1 MTDNGKPLR
10 VAAVQICATPDAGAN
25 LVAAEAAARDAAEQG
40 AQWIAFPEAFDCL
53 VPTAAEMHAYARPE
67 ADHPA
72 VLSFTRLSRELG
84 RWLLAGSVS
93 LRSADDAVVNR
104 SLVFSP
110 EGVIT
115 ARYDKIHLF
124 DIDLPNGESSRESDF
139 YRPGGT
145 AVVADLDGIGL
156 GLGIC
161 YDIRFPQL
169 FRALG
174 QGGARVIATPAAFSN
189 YTGPLHWEPLL
200 RARAIETGCFVV
212 AAAQCGDNY
221 PGRVSHGQSMIIDPW
236 GRVMARA
243 GDAPAVILADL
254 DLEEVDRFR
263 TAIPSLARGRDFALG
278 EVAQ

>member
-1 MTDNGKPLR
+1 MIDEGKTLR
-10 VAAVQICATPDAGAN
+10 VAAVQMCATPDVAAN
-25 LVAAEAAARDAAEQG
+25 LAAAEAAAREAAGKG

-67 ADHPA
+67 EDHPA
-72 VLSFTRLSRELG
+72 VRSFTRLSRELG

-93 LRSADDAVVNR
+93 VRSADDAVVNR
-104 SLVFSP
+104 TLVFSP

-145 AVVADLDGIGL
+145 AVVADLDGVGL
-156 GLGIC
+156 GLSIC

-169 FRALG
+169 LRALG

-200 RARAIETGCFVV
+200 RTRAIETGCFVI

-236 GRVMARA
+236 GGVMARA

-254 DLEEVDRFR
+254 DLAEVDRFR
-263 TAIPSLARGRDFALG
+263 AAIPSLAKGRDFAVG
-278 EVAQ
+278 TVAQ